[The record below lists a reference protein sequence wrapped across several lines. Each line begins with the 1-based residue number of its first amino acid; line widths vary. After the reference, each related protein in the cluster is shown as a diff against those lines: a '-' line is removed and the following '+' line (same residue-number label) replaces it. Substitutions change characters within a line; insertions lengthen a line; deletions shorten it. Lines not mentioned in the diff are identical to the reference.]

1 MAKTATK
8 TRKPAAKKNGT
19 AKPKSKKTTAK
30 PSHVARK
37 AKTGKTQ
44 VKPVQRIK
52 NPKWEKAAKLA
63 TALVTV
69 GSDGKPINR
78 APISTPKV
86 EMVASVIVGRKSA
99 SAVLKSMGFKSTK
112 QAEQYAGAKIGRTD
126 LEEGT
131 SRKLSEA
138 AAEMGSP
145 AVHKING
152 RALAAVL
159 VALAK

>member
-8 TRKPAAKKNGT
+8 KTTKPATKRNGT
-19 AKPKSKKTTAK
+19 AKKNTAK
-30 PSHVARK
+30 PRAARK
-37 AKTGKTQ
+37 TVTGKTKT
-44 VKPVQRIK
+44 VAVQRIK

-69 GSDGKPINR
+69 GSDGKSINR

-86 EMVASVIVGRKSA
+86 EMVATQIVGRKSA
-99 SAVLKSMGFKSTK
+99 SAVIKSLGFKNTK
-112 QAEQYAGAKIGRTD
+112 QATDYAGAKIGRTD
-126 LEEGT
+126 LPDGV
-131 SRKLSEA
+131 SRQMSEA
-138 AAEMGSP
+138 AASMGSP

>member
-1 MAKTATK
+1 MANATK
-8 TRKPAAKKNGT
+8 TRKTKSAPKTKSAKTN
-19 AKPKSKKTTAK
+19 AKPKA
-30 PSHVARK
+30 ARK
-37 AKTGKTQ
+37 SASGKTK
-44 VKPVQRIK
+44 VVPVARIK

-86 EMVASVIVGRKSA
+86 EMVATMIGRKKA
-99 SAVLKSMGFKSTK
+99 AAVLKSIGFKTAK
-112 QAEQYAGAKIGRTD
+112 QAEEYAGAKIGRTD
-126 LEEGT
+126 LPDGV
-131 SRKLSEA
+131 SRGLSEA
-138 AAEMGSP
+138 AASMGSP